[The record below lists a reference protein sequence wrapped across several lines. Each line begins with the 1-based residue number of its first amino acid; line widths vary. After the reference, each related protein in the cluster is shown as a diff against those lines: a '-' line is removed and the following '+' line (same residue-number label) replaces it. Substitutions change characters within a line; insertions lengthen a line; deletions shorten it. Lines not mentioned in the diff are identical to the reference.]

1 MKKII
6 WIILAVLALAAVLL
20 LVFLPQAGA
29 GKDTK
34 AQESAPLTEEGLP
47 LDTNPSG
54 TSAET
59 QSTDDEQEPAP
70 NIDPGTGMELEEDEL
85 PIATP

>member
-20 LVFLPQAGA
+20 LVFLPHGGA

-34 AQESAPLTEEGLP
+34 AQEPVPLTEEGLP
-47 LDTNPSG
+47 LDTDPAG
-54 TSAET
+54 TSAEN
-59 QSTDDEQEPAP
+59 QSADAEQEAEP
-70 NIDPGTGMELEEDEL
+70 NIDPGTGIELDEDEL